1 MAIPG
6 FRVLKR
12 DYQGVQTQVN
22 GAQYI
27 ADVPGA
33 NVSAMATDISN
44 ATSQRVAQSRQ
55 QNTQLIGSAT
65 ESLARANEYA
75 GTPGRISSNIG
86 GTLAQ
91 LGLGIAD
98 ALTKIQDSK
107 RKAQIEQAKIDF
119 MQEAQALSSD
129 AAALTRGEGG
139 IYAYRNAAQE
149 LVNKYQSLGVPAE
162 DLAPGLSL
170 LFDEHRREQRRID
183 EATFEEAK
191 SLTEKTRAADVARL
205 SSKYVTSIASLSTGL
220 SAQGHEETRTFIL
233 DSLAQDLTGVDPFTG
248 AMLVESVFN
257 QLNSELFK
265 NNVRVQSIAVA
276 VQKLSEAQATD
287 TQAYNTALSTG
298 DWNTYIDTI
307 SQLKATLPEEVQK
320 IWVPNLD
327 KSQQVLNMAMQ
338 QSNYAS
344 QLANAANRKLPF
356 SADLDLAGL
365 NRKQIGATA
374 YLLANDPAALA
385 LVKTTYATSRIDLG
399 SASLPPTM
407 QAVVT
412 LAEEFRQFESEVKP
426 KLQQDITKQQQSIA
440 RFNLTATQDWF
451 QFELATRSA
460 ENADAEALALS
471 QIFRDKLGI
480 GDIPV
485 TNITPEQR
493 AAYQSQWLQ
502 FRNEYLTQMQVEL
515 SQSSDA
521 LNREYAR
528 YAQYGLYYNEPTAGY
543 IPIKIN
549 TGEVFTEVDEVL
561 TRVRNISNTYQQQPG
576 GMQPNFNM
584 PQLHSQRTAEG
595 KELVFPF
602 APLGSPI
609 VFEPNQTYGADRQNA
624 DGSRRPHQGLDFGL
638 EPNTPIINYTTGTV
652 ISAGSR
658 GGYGIV
664 VEVES
669 PDGSNHF
676 FAHLNAAQV
685 RVGQK
690 VKPGDVLGLSGN
702 TGEGSGYHL
711 HWEVRVNGQHVN
723 PLDYASGIRRQLQQ
737 VRSAAPAGMPNG
749 FIPVGNGQFVSSPS
763 NAMAYA
769 SQGVLA
775 PLEFSNSN
783 PARLQ
788 FAPASRYDYAY
799 EPSKNYSYAALKD
812 KSLREA
818 LHNVARR
825 NNIPA
830 QWLADIIQKESNWRA
845 DNENPSS
852 GAVGLIQW
860 LPSTI
865 QDRATMGDLATS
877 PFLLKRLSAVE
888 QMEYV
893 DRYISFIRKVAGDI
907 ETADQ
912 LVVGIFLGAGTLQQY
927 KHNPNSVLDM
937 RDGTGYSLREYLL
950 DLGRAGGRQYN
961 TPATRVVT
969 HTSYEPGCA
978 TCQQISSVDSFVI
991 HEALL
996 A

>member
-55 QNTQLIGSAT
+55 QNAQLIGSTT

-98 ALTKIQDSK
+98 VLTKIQDSK
-107 RKAQIEQAKIDF
+107 RKAQIEQAKTDF
-119 MQEAQALSSD
+119 IQEAQALSSD

-139 IYAYRNAAQE
+139 IYAYRNSAQE

-233 DSLAQDLTGVDPFTG
+233 DSLAQDITGVDPFTG

-276 VQKLSEAQATD
+276 VQKLSEAQAID
-287 TQAYNTALSTG
+287 TQAYNTALRTD

-307 SQLKATLPEEVQK
+307 SQLTLTLPEEVQK
-320 IWVPNLD
+320 IWVPNLK
-327 KSQQVLNMAMQ
+327 KSQQVLDMAMQ
-338 QSNYAS
+338 QANYSS
-344 QLANAANRKLPF
+344 QLATAAARKLPF
-356 SADLDLAGL
+356 SPDLDLVGL
-365 NRKQIGATA
+365 NNKQIGATA
-374 YLLANDPAALA
+374 YLLANDPIALA
-385 LVKTTYATSRIDLG
+385 LVKNTYATSRIDLG

-426 KLQQDITKQQQSIA
+426 KLQQDITKQRQSIA
-440 RFNLTATQDWF
+440 RFNLTATENWF
-451 QFELATRSA
+451 QFELATRGA
-460 ENADAEALALS
+460 ENADAEAVALS
-471 QIFRDKLGI
+471 KLFRDRLGI
-480 GDIPV
+480 GDMPV
-485 TNITPEQR
+485 TSITPEQR
-493 AAYQSQWLQ
+493 EAYQSQWLQ
-502 FRNEYLTQMQVEL
+502 FRSEYLTQMQVEL
-515 SQSSDA
+515 NQSSDT

-528 YAQYGLYYNEPTAGY
+528 YAQYELYYNDPASGY
-543 IPIKIN
+543 IPLKIN
-549 TGEVFTEVDEVL
+549 TGKVFTEVSEVL
-561 TRVRNISNTYQQQPG
+561 TRVRNISNTYQQ
-576 GMQPNFNM
+576 GMQSPFDM

-595 KELVFPF
+595 TELVFPF
-602 APLGSPI
+602 APLGSTI
-609 VFEPNQTYGADRQNA
+609 VFEPNQTYGADR
-624 DGSRRPHQGLDFGL
+624 DHGPHQGLDFGL
-638 EPNTPIINYTTGTV
+638 EPNTPIVSYVTGEVTE
-652 ISAGSR
+652 AGNR

-669 PDGSNHF
+669 PDGSDHF

-685 RVGQK
+685 RVGQQ
-690 VKPGDVLGLSGN
+690 VKPGDVLGQSGN
-702 TGEGSGYHL
+702 TGEGSGSHL
-711 HWEVRVNGQHVN
+711 HWEVRVDGQHVN
-723 PLDYASGIRRQLQQ
+723 PLDYASGIRRQLRQ
-737 VRSAAPAGMPNG
+737 VRSAAPAGVPNG
-749 FIPVGNGQFVSSPS
+749 FIPVGNGQFVSSIS
-763 NAMAYA
+763 NAVAYA
-769 SQGVLA
+769 SQGVVA
-775 PLEFSNSN
+775 PQEFTNSS

-788 FAPASRYDYAY
+788 FASASRDDYAY

-830 QWLADIIQKESNWRA
+830 QWLADVIQKESSWRA
-845 DNENPSS
+845 DNQNPTS

-865 QDRATMGDLATS
+865 EDRATMGDLATS
-877 PFLLKRLSAVE
+877 SFLLKRLSAVE

-893 DRYISFIRKVAGDI
+893 DRYISFLRTEAGDI
-907 ETADQ
+907 ETPDQ
-912 LVVGIFLGAGTLQQY
+912 LAVGIFLGVGTLQQY
-927 KHNPNSVLDM
+927 KRNPNSVLD
-937 RDGTGYSLREYLL
+937 RKDATGYSLRAYLQ

-961 TPATRVVT
+961 TPATRIVT

-978 TCQQISSVDSFVI
+978 TCQQIASVNSFVI

>member
-6 FRVLKR
+6 FKVLKR

-55 QNTQLIGSAT
+55 QNAQLIGSTT

-98 ALTKIQDSK
+98 VLTKIQDSK
-107 RKAQIEQAKIDF
+107 RKAQIEQAKTDF
-119 MQEAQALSSD
+119 IQEAQALSSD

-139 IYAYRNAAQE
+139 IYAYRNSAQE

-233 DSLAQDLTGVDPFTG
+233 DSLAQDITGVDPFTG
-248 AMLVESVFN
+248 AMLVESVLN

-265 NNVRVQSIAVA
+265 NNQRVQSIAVA
-276 VQKLSEAQATD
+276 VQKLSEAQAID
-287 TQAYNTALSTG
+287 TQAYNTALSTD

-307 SQLKATLPEEVQK
+307 SQLTLTLPEEVQK
-320 IWVPNLD
+320 IWVPNLK
-327 KSQQVLNMAMQ
+327 KSQQVLDMAMQ
-338 QSNYAS
+338 QANYSS
-344 QLANAANRKLPF
+344 QLATAASRKLPF
-356 SADLDLAGL
+356 SPDLDLVGL
-365 NRKQIGATA
+365 NNKQIGATA
-374 YLLANDPAALA
+374 YLLANDPIALA
-385 LVKTTYATSRIDLG
+385 LIKTTYATSRIDLG

-426 KLQQDITKQQQSIA
+426 KLQQDITKQRQSIA
-440 RFNLTATQDWF
+440 RFNLTATEDWF
-451 QFELATRSA
+451 QFELATRGV
-460 ENADAEALALS
+460 ENADTEAVALS
-471 QIFRDKLGI
+471 KLFRDRLGI
-480 GDIPV
+480 GDMPV
-485 TNITPEQR
+485 TNITAAQR
-493 AAYQSQWLQ
+493 EAYQSQWLQ
-502 FRNEYLTQMQVEL
+502 FRSEYLTQMQVEL
-515 SQSSDA
+515 NQSRNA

-528 YAQYGLYYNEPTAGY
+528 YAQYGLYYNDPTSGY
-543 IPIKIN
+543 IPLNIN
-549 TGEVFTEVDEVL
+549 TGEVFTEVDKVL
-561 TRVRNISNTYQQQPG
+561 IRVRGISNAYQQQPG
-576 GMQPNFNM
+576 GMQSPFDM
-584 PQLHSQRTAEG
+584 PQLHSQQTTEG
-595 KELVFPF
+595 TELVFPF
-602 APLGSPI
+602 APLGSTI
-609 VFEPNQTYGADRQNA
+609 VFESNQTYGADR
-624 DGSRRPHQGLDFGL
+624 DHGPHQGLDFGL
-638 EPNTPIINYTTGTV
+638 EPNTPIVSYVTGEVTE
-652 ISAGSR
+652 AGNR

-669 PDGSNHF
+669 PDGSDHF

-685 RVGQK
+685 RVGQQ

-702 TGEGSGYHL
+702 TGEGSGHHL

-723 PLDYASGIRRQLQQ
+723 PLDYASGIRRQLRQ
-737 VRSAAPAGMPNG
+737 VRSAAPAGVPNG
-749 FIPVGNGQFVSSPS
+749 FIPVGNGQFVSSIS
-763 NAMAYA
+763 NAVAFG
-769 SQGVLA
+769 SQGVVA
-775 PLEFSNSN
+775 PQEFTNSS

-788 FAPASRYDYAY
+788 FASASRDDYAY

-845 DNENPSS
+845 DNQNPTS

-865 QDRATMGDLATS
+865 EDRATMGDLATNS
-877 PFLLKRLSAVE
+877 YLLKRLSAVE

-893 DRYISFIRKVAGDI
+893 DRYISFLRTEAGDI
-907 ETADQ
+907 ETPDQ
-912 LVVGIFLGAGTLQQY
+912 LAVGIFLGVGTLQQY
-927 KHNPNSVLDM
+927 KRNPNSVLDKK
-937 RDGTGYSLREYLL
+937 DGTGYSLRAYLQ

-961 TPATRVVT
+961 TPATRIVT

-978 TCQQISSVDSFVI
+978 TCQQIASVNSFVI

>member
-55 QNTQLIGSAT
+55 QNAQLIGSAT

-91 LGLGIAD
+91 LGLGIAE
-98 ALTKIQDSK
+98 ALTKIQGNK
-107 RKAQIEQAKIDF
+107 RKAEIDKHTADF

-129 AAALTRGEGG
+129 AATLTRGEGG
-139 IYAYRNAAQE
+139 IYAYRNSAQE

-220 SAQGHEETRTFIL
+220 SEQGHEETRTFIL

-276 VQKLSEAQATD
+276 VQKLSEAQAID
-287 TQAYNTALSTG
+287 TQAYNTALRTD

-307 SQLKATLPEEVQK
+307 SQLTLTLPEEVQK
-320 IWVPNLD
+320 IWVPNLK
-327 KSQQVLNMAMQ
+327 KSQQVLDMAMQ
-338 QSNYAS
+338 QANYSS
-344 QLANAANRKLPF
+344 QLANVANRKLPF

-365 NRKQIGATA
+365 NNKQIGATA
-374 YLLANDPAALA
+374 YLLANDPVALA
-385 LVKTTYATSRIDLG
+385 LVKNTYATSRIDLG

-426 KLQQDITKQQQSIA
+426 KIQQDIIKQRQSIA
-440 RFNLTATQDWF
+440 RFNLTATEDWF
-451 QFELATRSA
+451 QFELATRGA
-460 ENADAEALALS
+460 ENVDAEAIVLS
-471 QIFRDKLGI
+471 QLFRDKLGI
-480 GDIPV
+480 GNIPV
-485 TNITPEQR
+485 ANITPEQR
-493 AAYQSQWLQ
+493 AIYQSRWLQ
-502 FRNEYLTQMQVEL
+502 FRSEYLTQMQVEL
-515 SQSSDA
+515 NQSSDT
-521 LNREYAR
+521 LNSEYAR

-543 IPIKIN
+543 IPLKID
-549 TGEVFTEVDEVL
+549 TGAVFTEVDEVL
-561 TRVRNISNTYQQQPG
+561 TRVRNISNTYQQ
-576 GMQPNFNM
+576 GMQSPFDM

-602 APLGSPI
+602 APLGSTI
-609 VFEPNQTYGADRQNA
+609 VFESNQTYGAARDH
-624 DGSRRPHQGLDFGL
+624 GPHQGLDFGL
-638 EPNTPIINYTTGTV
+638 EPNTPIISYVTGVVT
-652 ISAGSR
+652 AAERRGS
-658 GGYGIV
+658 YGIV
-664 VEVES
+664 VEVKS
-669 PDGSNHF
+669 PDGSDHF

-685 RVGQK
+685 RVGHQ

-702 TGEGSGYHL
+702 TGEGSGSHL
-711 HWEVRVNGQHVN
+711 HWEVRVDGQHVN
-723 PLDYASGIRRQLQQ
+723 PLDYASGIRRQLRQA
-737 VRSAAPAGMPNG
+737 RSAAPAGVPNG
-749 FIPVGNGQFVSSPS
+749 FIPVGNGQFVSSIS
-763 NAMAYA
+763 NAVAFG
-769 SQGVLA
+769 SQGVVA
-775 PLEFSNSN
+775 PQEFTNSS

-788 FAPASRYDYAY
+788 FASASRDDYAY

-830 QWLADIIQKESNWRA
+830 QWLADVIQKESNWRA
-845 DNENPSS
+845 DNENPTS

-865 QDRATMGDLATS
+865 EDRATMGDLATNS
-877 PFLLKRLSAVE
+877 YLLKRLSAVE

-893 DRYISFIRKVAGDI
+893 DRYISFLRREAGDI
-907 ETADQ
+907 ETPDQ
-912 LVVGIFLGAGTLQQY
+912 LAVGIFLGVGTLQQY
-927 KHNPNSVLDM
+927 KRNPKSVLDM
-937 RDGTGYSLREYLL
+937 EDGTGYSLRAYLL

-961 TPATRVVT
+961 TSATRIVT

-978 TCQQISSVDSFVI
+978 TCQQIASVNSFVI

>member
-12 DYQGVQTQVN
+12 DYQGIQTQVN

-55 QNTQLIGSAT
+55 QNAQLIGSTT

-75 GTPGRISSNIG
+75 GTPDFDTSTGSA
-86 GTLAQ
+86 TFAK
-91 LGLGIAD
+91 LGLKLAE
-98 ALTKIQDSK
+98 ALTKIQGNK
-107 RKAQIEQAKIDF
+107 RKAEIDKHTADF
-119 MQEAQALSSD
+119 IQEAQALSSD
-129 AAALTRGEGG
+129 AATLTRGEGG

-149 LVNKYQSLGVPAE
+149 LVNKYQSLGVSAE

-220 SAQGHEETRTFIL
+220 STQGHEETRTFIL
-233 DSLAQDLTGVDPFTG
+233 DSLAQDLAGVDPFTG
-248 AMLVESVFN
+248 SMLVESVFN

-265 NNVRVQSIAVA
+265 NNVRVRSIAVA
-276 VQKLSEAQATD
+276 VQKLSEAQAID

-307 SQLKATLPEEVQK
+307 SQLKVTLPEEVQK

-338 QSNYAS
+338 QANYSS
-344 QLANAANRKLPF
+344 QLATAAARKLPF
-356 SADLDLAGL
+356 SPDLDLVGL
-365 NRKQIGATA
+365 NNKQIGATA
-374 YLLANDPAALA
+374 YLLANDPIALA
-385 LVKTTYATSRIDLG
+385 LVKNTYAISRIDLG

-426 KLQQDITKQQQSIA
+426 KIQQDIAKQRQSIA
-440 RFNLTATQDWF
+440 RFNLTATENWF
-451 QFELATRSA
+451 QFESATRSA
-460 ENADAEALALS
+460 ENADAEAVALS
-471 QIFRDKLGI
+471 KLFRDRLGI
-480 GDIPV
+480 SDMPV
-485 TNITPEQR
+485 ANITAAQR
-493 AAYQSQWLQ
+493 EAYQSRWLQ
-502 FRNEYLTQMQVEL
+502 FRSEYLTQMQVEL
-515 SQSSDA
+515 NQSSDT

-528 YAQYGLYYNEPTAGY
+528 YAQYELYYNDPTSGY
-543 IPIKIN
+543 IPLKIN
-549 TGEVFTEVDEVL
+549 TGEVFTEVSEVL
-561 TRVRNISNTYQQQPG
+561 TRVRGISNAYQQ
-576 GMQPNFNM
+576 GMQSPFDM
-584 PQLHSQRTAEG
+584 PQLHSQRTAEDT
-595 KELVFPF
+595 ELVFPF
-602 APLGSPI
+602 APLGSTI
-609 VFEPNQTYGADRQNA
+609 VFESNQTYGAPR
-624 DGSRRPHQGLDFGL
+624 DGGSRPHQGLDFGL
-638 EPNTPIINYTTGTV
+638 APNTPIISYATGEVTA
-652 ISAGSR
+652 AGNR

-669 PDGSNHF
+669 PDGSDHF

-685 RVGQK
+685 RVGQQ

-702 TGEGSGYHL
+702 TGEGSGSHL
-711 HWEVRVNGQHVN
+711 HWEVRVDGQHVN
-723 PLDYASGIRRQLQQ
+723 PLDYASGIRRQLRQ
-737 VRSAAPAGMPNG
+737 VRSAAPAGVPNG
-749 FIPVGNGQFVSSPS
+749 FIPVGNGQFVSSIS
-763 NAMAYA
+763 NAVAFA
-769 SQGVLA
+769 SQGVMA
-775 PLEFSNSN
+775 PHEFTNSN

-788 FAPASRYDYAY
+788 FASASRDDYAY

-845 DNENPSS
+845 DNQNPTS

-865 QDRATMGDLATS
+865 QDRATMGDLAIDPYS
-877 PFLLKRLSAVE
+877 LKRLSAVE

-893 DRYISFIRKVAGDI
+893 DRYISFLRTEAGDI
-907 ETADQ
+907 ETPDQ
-912 LVVGIFLGAGTLQQY
+912 LAVGIFLGVGTLQQY
-927 KHNPNSVLDM
+927 KRNPNSVLDTK
-937 RDGTGYSLREYLL
+937 DATGYSLRAYLQ

-961 TPATRVVT
+961 TPATRIVT

-978 TCQQISSVDSFVI
+978 TCQQIASVNSFVI

>member
-6 FRVLKR
+6 FKVLKR

-55 QNTQLIGSAT
+55 QNAQLIGSTT

-75 GTPGRISSNIG
+75 GTPDFDTSTGSA
-86 GTLAQ
+86 TFAK
-91 LGLGIAD
+91 LGLKLAE
-98 ALTKIQDSK
+98 ALTKIQGNK
-107 RKAQIEQAKIDF
+107 RKAEIDKHTADF

-129 AAALTRGEGG
+129 AATLTRGEGG

-149 LVNKYQSLGVPAE
+149 LVNKYQSLGVSAE

-220 SAQGHEETRTFIL
+220 STQGHEETRTFIL
-233 DSLAQDLTGVDPFTG
+233 DSLAQDITGVDPFTG
-248 AMLVESVFN
+248 AMLVESVLN

-265 NNVRVQSIAVA
+265 NNQRVQSIAVA
-276 VQKLSEAQATD
+276 VQKLSEAQAID
-287 TQAYNTALSTG
+287 TQAYNTALSTD

-307 SQLKATLPEEVQK
+307 SQLTLTLPEEVQK
-320 IWVPNLD
+320 IWVPNLK
-327 KSQQVLNMAMQ
+327 KSQQVLDMAIQ
-338 QSNYAS
+338 QANYSS
-344 QLANAANRKLPF
+344 QLATAAARKLPF
-356 SADLDLAGL
+356 SPDLDLVGL
-365 NRKQIGATA
+365 NNKQIGATA
-374 YLLANDPAALA
+374 YLLANDPVALA

-440 RFNLTATQDWF
+440 RFNLTAIENWF
-451 QFELATRSA
+451 QFELATRGA
-460 ENADAEALALS
+460 ENADPEAVALS
-471 QIFRDKLGI
+471 KLFRDRLGI
-480 GDIPV
+480 GDMPV
-485 TNITPEQR
+485 TNITAAQR
-493 AAYQSQWLQ
+493 EAYQSQWLQ
-502 FRNEYLTQMQVEL
+502 FRSEYLTQMQVEL
-515 SQSSDA
+515 NQSRNA
-521 LNREYAR
+521 LNSEYAR
-528 YAQYGLYYNEPTAGY
+528 YAQYGLYYNDPTAGY
-543 IPIKIN
+543 IPLKIN
-549 TGEVFTEVDEVL
+549 TGAVFTEVDEVL
-561 TRVRNISNTYQQQPG
+561 TRVRGMSNAYQQQPG
-576 GMQPNFNM
+576 GMQPPFNM
-584 PQLHSQRTAEG
+584 PQLHSQQTTEG
-595 KELVFPF
+595 TELVFPF
-602 APLGSPI
+602 APLGSTI
-609 VFEPNQTYGADRQNA
+609 VFEPNQTYGADR
-624 DGSRRPHQGLDFGL
+624 DHGPHQGLDFGL
-638 EPNTPIINYTTGTV
+638 EPNTPIVSYVTGEVT
-652 ISAGSR
+652 AAENR

-669 PDGSNHF
+669 PDGSDHF

-685 RVGQK
+685 RVGQQ

-702 TGEGSGYHL
+702 TGEGSGSHL
-711 HWEVRVNGQHVN
+711 HWEVRVDGQHVN

-737 VRSAAPAGMPNG
+737 VRSAAPAGVPNG
-749 FIPVGNGQFVSSPS
+749 FIPVGNGQFVSSIS
-763 NAMAYA
+763 NAVAFG
-769 SQGVLA
+769 SQGVVA
-775 PLEFSNSN
+775 PQEFTNSS

-788 FAPASRYDYAY
+788 FASASRDAYAY

-830 QWLADIIQKESNWRA
+830 QWLADVIQKESSWRA
-845 DNENPSS
+845 DNQNPTS

-865 QDRATMGDLATS
+865 EDRATMGDLATNS
-877 PFLLKRLSAVE
+877 YLLKRLSAVE

-893 DRYISFIRKVAGDI
+893 DRYISFLRTEAGDI
-907 ETADQ
+907 ETPDQ
-912 LVVGIFLGAGTLQQY
+912 LAVGIFLGVGTLQQY
-927 KHNPNSVLDM
+927 KRNPNSVLD
-937 RDGTGYSLREYLL
+937 RKDATGYSLRAYLQ

-978 TCQQISSVDSFVI
+978 TCQQIASVNSFVI